1 MCTLLVYNVAKPA
14 PKDYGGLG
22 GFMNEMRDFIIS
34 RVRNKMLCL
43 LFDNPQQMCYV
54 RELTR
59 LSGEEIN
66 AVRRELEH
74 LDKAGIVSKEKRG
87 NRVYY
92 QANSTYDYYEDLLSV
107 TAKSTG
113 IGLAIRENRR
123 ELGKIK
129 FAMLSGKYARNSKRE
144 LGDVDLLV
152 VGTVNL
158 DKLNDLIKKEEQRR
172 ETEINYTVMTQDE
185 FIFRKSR
192 RDPFLLGILSRSR
205 IMIIGD
211 EEGLVDKA
219 GPEVE

>member
-1 MCTLLVYNVAKPA
+1 MPQ
-14 PKDYGGLG
+14 
-22 GFMNEMRDFIIS
+22 MRDFIIS
-34 RVRNKMLCL
+34 RVRNKLLCL
-43 LFDNPQQMCYV
+43 LLDNPQQMFYV

-74 LDKAGIVSKEKRG
+74 MDKAGIITKEKRG

-92 QANSTYDYYEDLLSV
+92 KTSFSYDYFEDLLSIV
-107 TAKSTG
+107 AKSIG
-113 IGLAIRENRR
+113 IGQAIRENRKT
-123 ELGKIK
+123 LGKIK
-129 FAMLSGKYARNSKRE
+129 FAMLSGKYARNKTRDPGE
-144 LGDVDLLV
+144 VDLLV

-158 DKLNDLIKKEEQRR
+158 DQLNNLIKTEEQRR

>member
-1 MCTLLVYNVAKPA
+1 MSQ
-14 PKDYGGLG
+14 
-22 GFMNEMRDFIIS
+22 MRDFIIS
-34 RVRNKMLCL
+34 RVRNELLCL
-43 LFDNPQQMCYV
+43 LFDNPQQMFYV

-59 LSGEEIN
+59 MSGEEIN
-66 AVRRELEH
+66 AVRRELDH
-74 LDKAGIVSKEKRG
+74 LDHVGIVLKEKRG

-92 QANSTYDYYEDLLSV
+92 QANLNYDYGEDILSIV
-107 TAKSTG
+107 AKSVG
-113 IGLAIRENRR
+113 IGAAVRDNRK

-129 FAMLSGKYARNSKRE
+129 FAMLSGKYARNKSRE
-144 LGDVDLLV
+144 KGEIDLLL
-152 VGTVNL
+152 VGNINL
-158 DKLNDLIKKEEQRR
+158 EKLNELIKKEETRR
-172 ETEINYTVMTQDE
+172 ETEINYTVMNQEE

>member
-1 MCTLLVYNVAKPA
+1 MPQ
-14 PKDYGGLG
+14 
-22 GFMNEMRDFIIS
+22 MRDFIIS
-34 RVRNKMLCL
+34 RVRNTLLCL
-43 LFDNPQQMCYV
+43 LFDNPQQMFYV

-59 LSGEEIN
+59 ASGEEIN

-74 LDKAGIVSKEKRG
+74 LDKTGIVTKEKRS

-92 QANSTYDYYEDLLSV
+92 QANFAYDYFEDILSIV
-107 TAKSTG
+107 AKSTG
-113 IGLAIRENRR
+113 IGAAIRERR
-123 ELGKIK
+123 KDLGKIK
-129 FAMLSGKYARNSKRE
+129 FAMLSGKYARNKARE
-144 LGDVDLLV
+144 TGEIDLLV

-158 DKLNDLIKKEEQRR
+158 DQLNSLIKTEEQRR